1 MKNKATHRHKSIFGV
16 ILSMPAAL
24 LLLVL
29 LIVPSTLV
37 LALSFTDYQF
47 GMDSFD
53 WVGLRNY
60 AALTDLSGIRN
71 SISNTVIYVLIVTP
85 ISIFGALWLA
95 ILIEQQGSLGGLFRT
110 VFFLPVTATLVAM
123 AAAWE
128 VVLHPNFGIANVLLD
143 VIGVE
148 KQRFLSDPSLALP
161 TLMGIG
167 LWRNLG
173 YNMLLFLAGLATIDR
188 TLYEAAALDG
198 ADAGWRRF
206 TVVTWPMLAPITLFV
221 AVITLIRSF
230 SEFETIA
237 VLTLGGPNGATEMI
251 LYTIYQE
258 AFRFFDI
265 GKASALAVVFLA
277 TVATISIVKL
287 RFFDRRIHRG

>member
-85 ISIFGALWLA
+85 ISKFGALWLA

-148 KQRFLSDPSLALP
+148 KQRFLSAPSLALP

-173 YNMLLFLAGLATIDR
+173 YNMLLFLAGLATIAR

-198 ADAGWRRF
+198 ADAGWRRHHAD
-206 TVVTWPMLAPITLFV
+206 PKLFG
-221 AVITLIRSF
+221 I
-230 SEFETIA
+230 
-237 VLTLGGPNGATEMI
+237 
-251 LYTIYQE
+251 
-258 AFRFFDI
+258 
-265 GKASALAVVFLA
+265 
-277 TVATISIVKL
+277 
-287 RFFDRRIHRG
+287 